1 MRLPIATQ
9 RTPYG
14 EEAEAAVRAIF
25 GLTAAVGAVASAM
38 IAATGELP
46 LIGLPTLVL
55 LGCLVIGTPVGGAAC
70 AGAAVWLVLAPTT
83 QGEGLL
89 APLAMVVACV
99 AIALGPERLLSWLER
114 DAAPEPGKPRRAAGE
129 GWIEEIGSQ

>member
-1 MRLPIATQ
+1 MRMPMAAH

-14 EEAEAAVRAIF
+14 EDAEAAARAIF
-25 GLTAAVGAVASAM
+25 GLTAAVGVVATAM

-55 LGCLVIGTPVGGAAC
+55 LACLVIGAPVTRAAC
-70 AGAAVWLVLAPTT
+70 AGAAVWLVLAPTA

-89 APLAMVVACV
+89 APLAMVGLCLVI
-99 AIALGPERLLSWLER
+99 AIGPDQMAAWIAR
-114 DAAPEPGKPRRAAGE
+114 DATPAVGPMTAGE
-129 GWIEEIGSQ
+129 GWIEDADRGR

>member
-1 MRLPIATQ
+1 MRPPIATQ

-14 EEAEAAVRAIF
+14 EEAEAAGRAIF
-25 GLTAAVGAVASAM
+25 GLTAAVGAVATAM

-55 LGCLVIGTPVGGAAC
+55 LGCLVIGAPVGGAAY
-70 AGAAVWLVLAPTT
+70 AGAAVWLVLAPTA

-89 APLAMVVACV
+89 APLAMVSICLVI
-99 AIALGPERLLSWLER
+99 AIGPDRLRSWLER
-114 DAAPEPGKPRRAAGE
+114 DAAPGGLERVVGD
-129 GWIEEIGSQ
+129 GWIEEVGLQ